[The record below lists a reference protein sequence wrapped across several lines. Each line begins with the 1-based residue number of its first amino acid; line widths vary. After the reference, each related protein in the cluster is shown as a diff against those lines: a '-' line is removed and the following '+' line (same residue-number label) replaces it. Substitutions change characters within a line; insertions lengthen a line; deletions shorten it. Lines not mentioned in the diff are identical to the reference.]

1 MVEHGEK
8 TQSSLKVQ
16 QASGL
21 WWTWRLGSSKDVDA
35 LTPHG
40 SKGIQA
46 PTSL

>member
-21 WWTWRLGSSKDVDA
+21 WTWRLGSSKDMHV

-46 PTSL
+46 ATSL